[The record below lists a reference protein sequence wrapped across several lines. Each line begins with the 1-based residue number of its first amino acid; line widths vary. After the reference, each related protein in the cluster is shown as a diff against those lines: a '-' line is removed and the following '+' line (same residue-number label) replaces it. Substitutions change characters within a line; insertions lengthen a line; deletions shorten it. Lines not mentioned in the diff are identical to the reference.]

1 MAASISPTH
10 HSTGLREKPRRRLN
24 YTLCCN
30 QLTSALM
37 AKKLS
42 LEAKE
47 KIVGLAGACFWYW
60 NGYYSFRDSCGVP
73 QSLQQAVMGSAW
85 N

>member
-1 MAASISPTH
+1 
-10 HSTGLREKPRRRLN
+10 
-24 YTLCCN
+24 
-30 QLTSALM
+30 M